1 MQTCAQTE
9 HIVAFQLKTRSL
21 WPGSHS
27 SEHLLNLCS
36 CLKPSTSCMI
46 AGSGGQEITTS
57 QGHSKVWS
65 IMSWASS
72 RHALAHEW
80 LRANSSSH
88 QVTPQVWLLAA
99 CWRSASSGW
108 TQEGLISHVLCQ
120 QLNPLSPHTPMSH
133 ELSCADSS
141 SQRGHVQVWLLAA
154 QLEVRQLRLDSARKI
169 LGMALGM
176 CPKHKLFK
184 AYIDLELQLGHVER
198 CRT

>member
-1 MQTCAQTE
+1 MA
-9 HIVAFQLKTRSL
+9 AQLKTGPL
-21 WPGSHS
+21 WPRSQLS
-27 SEHLLNLCS
+27 QHLLNLCA
-36 CLKPSTSCMI
+36 CLKPSTSCMT
-46 AGSGGQEITTS
+46 AGSPGQESPHYQLRS
-57 QGHSKVWS
+57 QKSVVHHVLGQQH
-65 IMSWASS
+65 

-80 LRANSSSH
+80 LRADPSSH

-120 QLNPLSPHTPMSH
+120 QLNPPSPHTPMSH
-133 ELSCADSS
+133 EWSCADPS
-141 SQRGHVQVWLLAA
+141 SQRGHAQVWLLAA